1 MKGASTGARRVML
14 DRGWSNADKFQQYLQ
29 EHFLPY
35 IKGQTK
41 DDRVLSI
48 YDGHASYVSS
58 RLIEWAKSNNTLLF
72 ILTAHTSHLLL
83 PLDVAI

>member
-1 MKGASTGARRVML
+1 MKGASTGARGVMS

-41 DDRVLSI
+41 DGQVLSI
-48 YDGHASYVSS
+48 YDGHASYASS
-58 RLIEWAKSNNTLLF
+58 KLI
-72 ILTAHTSHLLL
+72 
-83 PLDVAI
+83 DRVC